1 MYETM
6 NDCSTREFIFVVKP
20 FEIPEGHVE
29 VVNAFTVLRAAQ
41 CHTGGIMIPPPR
53 NTLDNTCDDI
63 LHNDILLWLERKG
76 VGWARSE
83 VNTKGKEFVDS
94 ITAAL
99 FPLSSKMFEAMSDSH
114 NAGINPPFLSVFI
127 FIVLYKRY

>member
-1 MYETM
+1 MQT
-6 NDCSTREFIFVVKP
+6 TI
-20 FEIPEGHVE
+20 
-29 VVNAFTVLRAAQ
+29 VL
-41 CHTGGIMIPPPR
+41 PPPR
-53 NTLDNTCDDI
+53 NTLDNTADDI

-94 ITAAL
+94 ITAAI

-114 NAGINPPFLSVFI
+114 NAGIIPPSFQSLNLLLFI
-127 FIVLYKRY
+127 